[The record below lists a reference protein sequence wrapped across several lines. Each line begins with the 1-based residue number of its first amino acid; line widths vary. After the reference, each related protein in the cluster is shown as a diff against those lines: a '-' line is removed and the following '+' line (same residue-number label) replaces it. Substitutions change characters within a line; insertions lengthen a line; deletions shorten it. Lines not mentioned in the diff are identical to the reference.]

1 MQKNGN
7 VEIGRVAFLLLL
19 LKGAA
24 KLCGGTLAKT
34 KARMAQ
40 AHKTEQNRASAN
52 TSHHKSKP
60 KQNTPSQALNP
71 PPWSSWIPLRAIVGR
86 CCLNVRFEW
95 LNACERAVP
104 FYTGSARFSPGDS
117 SIASDYLAKSLGETV
132 HFLRS
137 AHHGYGIA
145 MARFSLGDS
154 QNSHL
159 QWANALGETLH
170 FSCIQSDS
178 PP

>member
-1 MQKNGN
+1 MAVPLQK
-7 VEIGRVAFLLLL
+7 
-19 LKGAA
+19 LKPEWL
-24 KLCGGTLAKT
+24 KRT
-34 KARMAQ
+34 
-40 AHKTEQNRASAN
+40 KTEQNRASAN

-86 CCLNVRFEW
+86 CCLNGRFEW

-117 SIASDYLAKSLGETV
+117 SIASDYLATSLGETV

-145 MARFSLGDS
+145 MARFSLVDTQS
-154 QNSHL
+154 SHL
-159 QWANALGETLH
+159 
-170 FSCIQSDS
+170 
-178 PP
+178 

>member
-24 KLCGGTLAKT
+24 KICGGTLVKT

-40 AHKTEQNRASAN
+40 AHKTEQHRASAH

-95 LNACERAVP
+95 LNACERAIP

-145 MARFSLGDS
+145 IA
-154 QNSHL
+154 
-159 QWANALGETLH
+159 H
-170 FSCIQSDS
+170 FPIGIRKIVTYNGRN
-178 PP
+178 P

>member
-1 MQKNGN
+1 M
-7 VEIGRVAFLLLL
+7 
-19 LKGAA
+19 
-24 KLCGGTLAKT
+24 
-34 KARMAQ
+34 
-40 AHKTEQNRASAN
+40 
-52 TSHHKSKP
+52 
-60 KQNTPSQALNP
+60 
-71 PPWSSWIPLRAIVGR
+71 GR

-95 LNACERAVP
+95 LNACERAIP

-145 MARFSLGDS
+145 IAHFPLGDS

-159 QWANALGETLH
+159 QWTKSLGEMLH
-170 FSCIQSDS
+170 FSCRKVMFHLVYWTGCNPKPCTKSILTACTSCSILERNVHLVLRFPSVYDTVASKTDHKPIQYQPSLIQVGITS
-178 PP
+178 GPTRI